1 MHPKPTKTTTPAV
14 TLVIDGREVTV
25 PAGTTILEAARQAG
39 INIPTLC
46 HDPEL
51 SPWGGCRLCIVEV
64 RGWKELPA
72 SCITPVRPGMVVETE
87 SPAVRHA
94 RRTLIELLL
103 ANHPEDCL
111 TCERTGSC
119 ALQDLAYRYGVR
131 RRFQGEGRN
140 HPVEESNPFIVR
152 DMNKCVLCGLCVRV
166 CAEIMGKSVI
176 DFAYRGV
183 RSKVTTP
190 FELPL
195 EKAGC
200 VFCGNCVAVCPVGAL
215 YPKSMRG
222 KGRPWEVKK
231 VKTVCPYCGTGC
243 SFYLVVKGDRVIGV
257 QSCPEAPVNGRWLCV
272 KGRFGWEFI
281 HHRDRLQMPLIRNPY
296 LFAKVTWPAALEL
309 VAQRLREI
317 KERYGPET
325 IGVLA
330 SARITNEEV
339 YLLNKFARA
348 VLGTNHIDHCARLC
362 HAPTLVALR
371 EALGSG
377 AATNRLA
384 EIAEADFILV
394 IGSNTTETHPVT
406 AIQIQKALRR
416 GATLAVIDPRRTEIA
431 SRAHYHL
438 QIRPGTDIALLN
450 ALAHVC
456 LQENLWNQEFVIYR
470 TENFAAFREAA
481 MQYPPALAA
490 TVTGVPEDLILAVA
504 RGYARAANAVI
515 LYTMGVTQHTCG
527 TDNVHAIANL
537 ALLCGHVGRRGNG
550 LFPLRGQNNVQGAC
564 DMGAL
569 PDYLP
574 GYQPVSDSK
583 VRSKFSAA
591 WGVEIPDR
599 PGLTASEMLEAAV
612 KGRIKALYIV
622 GENPMVTEANTSMVK
637 KALEN
642 LEFLV
647 VQDIFLSE
655 TARFAHVVLPAASFA
670 EKDGTFTN
678 TERRIQ
684 RVRRAISPVG
694 QAKPDWE
701 IITLLARRLGHPWE
715 YASPADIMEEISR
728 LTPSYGGVSY
738 RRLEAEPEG
747 IFWPCPHPDHPGT
760 PILHQ
765 EQFTRGKGRFQ
776 PVHFAPPDEQ
786 PSQDYPFLLITGRY
800 LTHYHSGTMT
810 RRTPLGFYQENL
822 LEMNPEDMA
831 ELGLKPR
838 DRVLVRSLHSALKME
853 VTASDNLPRRVLF
866 ATFHNPDN
874 PINLLVGDRCDPRA
888 HIPAFKGV
896 AVRLERALR

>member
-1 MHPKPTKTTTPAV
+1 MKEKMV
-14 TLVIDGREVTV
+14 TLVINGKEVTV
-25 PAGTTILEAARQAG
+25 PEGTTILEAARQAG
-39 INIPTLC
+39 IYIPTLC

-72 SCITPVRPGMVVETE
+72 ACITPVRHGMVVETE

-94 RRTLIELLL
+94 RYTLIELLL

-119 ALQDLAYRYGVR
+119 VLQDLAYRYGVR
-131 RRFQGEGRN
+131 RTRFEGEKRN
-140 HPVEESNPFIVR
+140 YPIEDSNPFIVR
-152 DMNKCVLCGLCVRV
+152 DMNKCILCGLCVRV
-166 CAEIMGKSVI
+166 CNEIMGKAVI

-183 RSKVTTP
+183 RTKITPP

-215 YPKSMRG
+215 FPKPMWG
-222 KGRPWEVKK
+222 QGRHWEVKK

-243 SFYLVVKGDRVIGV
+243 SFYLVVKDERVIGV
-257 QSCPEAPVNGRWLCV
+257 QSCPDAPVNGRWLCI
-272 KGRFGWEFI
+272 KGRFGFGFI
-281 HHRDRLQMPLIRNPY
+281 HHRDRLKMPLIRDPF
-296 LFAKVTWPAALEL
+296 LFAKVTWPTSLKL
-309 VAQRLREI
+309 VARRLTEI
-317 KERYGPET
+317 KEKYGPDA

-330 SARITNEEV
+330 SARITNEEA

-348 VLGTNHIDHCARLC
+348 VLGTNNIDHCARLC

-371 EALGSG
+371 EAFGSG
-377 AATNRLA
+377 AATNQLA

-394 IGSNTTETHPVT
+394 IGSNTTETHPVA

-416 GATLAVIDPRRTEIA
+416 GAVLAVIDPRRTEIA

-438 QIRPGTDIALLN
+438 QLRPGTDIALLN
-450 ALAHVC
+450 AIAHVC

-481 MQYPPALAA
+481 MQYPPSLAA
-490 TVTGVPEDLILAVA
+490 AITGVPEELIIEVA
-504 RGYARAANAVI
+504 RHYARAKNAVI
-515 LYTMGVTQHTCG
+515 IYTMGITQHTCG
-527 TDNVHAIANL
+527 TNNVYAIANL
-537 ALLCGHVGRRGNG
+537 ALLCGHVGRRGSG
-550 LFPLRGQNNVQGAC
+550 VLPLRGQNNVQGAC

-574 GYQPVSDSK
+574 GYQAVTDPS
-583 VRSKFSAA
+583 VRAKFAAA
-591 WGVEIPDR
+591 WGVEIPDH
-599 PGLTASEMLEAAV
+599 PGLTATEMFEAAAE
-612 KGRIKALYIV
+612 GRIKALYIV
-622 GENPMVTEANTSMVK
+622 GENPMVTKADTSLVK

-647 VQDIFLSE
+647 VQDIFLTE

-684 RVRRAISPVG
+684 RVRRAINPVG
-694 QAKPDWE
+694 EAKPDWE
-701 IITLLARRLGHPWE
+701 IVTLLAREMGHPWN
-715 YASPADIMEEISR
+715 YSSPAAIMEEIAQ
-728 LTPSYGGVSY
+728 LTPIYGGVSY
-738 RRLEAEPEG
+738 ERLEAEPEG
-747 IFWPCPHPDHPGT
+747 IFWPCPHPEHPGT

-765 EQFTRGKGRFQ
+765 ENFTRGKGRFH

-786 PSQDYPFLLITGRY
+786 PDKDYPFLLITGRY

-810 RRTPLGFYQENL
+810 RRTPLGFYQETL

-831 ELGLKPR
+831 ELGIKPR
-838 DRVLVRSLHSALKME
+838 DRVLISSRHGSMKIDTTPNS
-853 VTASDNLPRRVLF
+853 NLPRGVVF
-866 ATFHNPDN
+866 ATFHDADN
-874 PINLLVGDRCDPRA
+874 PINLLVGHRCDPRA
-888 HIPAFKGV
+888 KTPAFKGV
-896 AVRLERALR
+896 AVRIEKAVR